1 MDPPTEKTIWRNRAE
16 KKTKALIS
24 GEAQLRQSRRS
35 DLAKNTIK
43 HIGVHEQL
51 ARERRF
57 DRFGD
62 AAWDETEKALAA
74 AEKRR
79 KVKQQ
84 RRRRREKALAAV
96 VQEIQSIREE
106 ISQGSGAE
114 KIDCLRRLD
123 RACKKKKNIS
133 FKLQSSAAMDPEPDP
148 RRWTAGSPSLPKI
161 HRGQNL
167 SQTTTSGSHSLSTA
181 KHVVHSSQRSRN
193 RIHSDISSAGATP
206 RSDVATSPSSKASQ
220 ISVPLQSV
228 SSILVNPAK
237 SLSRRAISLDPPR
250 SAAQGEHIRKRMK
263 SWEDSLQTSRS
274 KRVKGMTPSSL
285 RSVSVAFDR
294 SINSTEEH
302 AKTAEQAFSRS
313 EREAM
318 SLERDRC
325 GSIKERRFG
334 ITASEKHK
342 RLGDGSKGTVVSKLE
357 KEPTA
362 FESRRH
368 PRARVPH
375 SDNSF
380 LNTIKGGDGFNK
392 NRRIKSVPSSWKMH
406 YDRLVHVGGG
416 PGDVAYFPPAQ
427 KAPAITDG
435 SASVDALPRT
445 VATSQQHESLVLSKQ
460 IQPVN
465 RFRKPIPPR
474 RRYQLRDTTTSTRR
488 KRQYLGRLH
497 SSVRQTTATKKQDPT
512 SGGKTGG
519 LGQGKRVG
527 HTVSGKDVAKKFT
540 VQIPSDRDMATELR
554 AYSQWPGRPTY
565 RIDPRHTLTTVHR

>member
-1 MDPPTEKTIWRNRAE
+1 MDPPAEKTIWRNRTE

-24 GEAQLRQSRRS
+24 GEARLRRSRRS
-35 DLAKNTIK
+35 DVAKDTIK
-43 HIGVHEQL
+43 HLGVHEEL
-51 ARERRF
+51 ARERHS
-57 DRFGD
+57 DRLDD
-62 AAWDETEKALAA
+62 AALDETENALAA

-79 KVKQQ
+79 KLKQQ

-96 VQEIQSIREE
+96 VKEIQSVREE
-106 ISQGSGAE
+106 ASQGTEAE
-114 KIDCLRRLD
+114 KIDCLRRLE
-123 RACKKKKNIS
+123 RAYKKKKNIS

-148 RRWTAGSPSLPKI
+148 IRWTAGSPSIPKI
-161 HRGQNL
+161 HRAQNV

-193 RIHSDISSAGATP
+193 RIHSGISCAGETP
-206 RSDVATSPSSKASQ
+206 RSDVATSPSSKARQ
-220 ISVPLQSV
+220 NSVPLPSIP
-228 SSILVNPAK
+228 SILVNCAN
-237 SLSRRAISLDPPR
+237 SLSKRAISLDPPP

-263 SWEDSLQTSRS
+263 SWANFPKTSRS
-274 KRVKGMTPSSL
+274 TRVKGMIPSSL
-285 RSVSVAFDR
+285 RSASVASDR
-294 SINSTEEH
+294 SINFTEEH
-302 AKTAEQAFSRS
+302 AKTAEKAFSRP

-325 GSIKERRFG
+325 GSTKERRFG
-334 ITASEKHK
+334 ITTSEKHK
-342 RLGDGSKGTVVSKLE
+342 MLGEGNKGTVVSKLE

-368 PRARVPH
+368 PRARGPH

-380 LNTIKGGDGFNK
+380 LKTTKNGDDLNK
-392 NRRIKSVPSSWKMH
+392 NRRIESVPSSFTTH

-427 KAPAITDG
+427 KAPAFTG
-435 SASVDALPRT
+435 RYASVDALPRT

-460 IQPVN
+460 IQSVN
-465 RFRKPIPPR
+465 HFRNPIPPR

-488 KRQYLGRLH
+488 KRQYLGRLR
-497 SSVRQTTATKKQDPT
+497 SYVRQATTNKKQGPT
-512 SGGKTGG
+512 SGGRTGT

-527 HTVSGKDVAKKFT
+527 HTGPEKDVAKKFT

-554 AYSQWPGRPTY
+554 AYSQWPGRHAY
-565 RIDPRHTLTTVHR
+565 RVDPRHTLTTVHR